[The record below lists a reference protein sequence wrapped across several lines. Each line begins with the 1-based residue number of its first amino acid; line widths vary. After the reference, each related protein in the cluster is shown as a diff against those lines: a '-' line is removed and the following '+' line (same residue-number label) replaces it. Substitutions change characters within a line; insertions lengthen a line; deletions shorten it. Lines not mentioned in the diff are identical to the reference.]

1 MLSKENDMDKE
12 AKNVLGTDLVLCCV
26 DPVTGFY
33 RDGYCQTGQGDYG
46 LHLVCAVMTD
56 EFLNFS
62 KEKGNDLMTPIPDY
76 DFPGLK
82 EGDQWCLCARRWTE
96 ALEAGKAPSV
106 ILEATHI
113 KMLEFVEIEVLKKY
127 AVGHA

>member
-1 MLSKENDMDKE
+1 MDKE
-12 AKNVLGTDLVLCCV
+12 AKNVLGTDLVLCCN

-33 RDGYCQTGQGDYG
+33 RDGHCQTGQGDYG

-56 EFLNFS
+56 DFLNFS
-62 KEKGNDLMTPIPDY
+62 KAKGNDLMTPIPDY
-76 DFPGLK
+76 GFPGLK
-82 EGDQWCLCARRWTE
+82 EGDRWCLCARRWTE
-96 ALEAGKAPSV
+96 ALEAGKAPNV
-106 ILEATHI
+106 ILEATHV